1 MNSSFTLTI
10 GTRKSQLAIWQTE
23 HVIALLQETWP
34 ELVCE
39 VRTFSTAGDQ
49 ILDRPLPA
57 IGGKGLF
64 TETLERALREGDIDI
79 AVHSLKDL
87 PVADP
92 PGLTVGAVLSR
103 ADVRDILV
111 SRDGFTLETLPQGAV
126 VGTSSLRRQ
135 AQLLAQRPDLQVR
148 SIRGNVE
155 TRLRK
160 VMEGEYDAA
169 VLAAAGVQRLELEVP
184 GGRRLSL
191 GEMMPAPGQGA
202 LAVQC
207 RAGDSA
213 VLDRLSV
220 INDESVRAAVTA
232 ERAFLQ
238 ALGGGCAV
246 PVAAY
251 AQAENSGWRLDGL
264 VADPGGAPL
273 IRVSGSGPDPFAL
286 GAEMASQATMA
297 GAGKILDEVRPLRG
311 RRIVITR
318 SAVQAGPFAERLAVL
333 GAEPVLFPVIDFNP
347 QDAEG
352 IEPFIRG
359 MDGYSWII
367 FTSANAVRFFFD
379 IYDNLHDAPALPSIA
394 VVGQVTGDL
403 LHERSLTP
411 DFVPDTF
418 TGEAL
423 AKGLG
428 DLSGQHIL
436 LPRALSG
443 RPEIVRILREQG
455 AQVDDVAL
463 YETVTAVPTTES
475 LDEIRRG
482 VDTFT
487 FTSPSSVRNFRKVL
501 LEAGINADELLAIA
515 QTVCI
520 GPSTAAQ
527 LAEFGRT
534 ADLVP
539 VTYTIDGMIEAIL
552 SNG

>member
-1 MNSSFTLTI
+1 MSSFLSLSV
-10 GTRKSQLAIWQTE
+10 GTRKSQLAMWQTE
-23 HVIALLQETWP
+23 HVIALLQEAWP

-64 TETLERALREGDIDI
+64 TETLEKALRERDIDI

-103 ADVRDILV
+103 AEVRDILV
-111 SRDGFTLETLPQGAV
+111 SRSGFTLPTLPQGAV

-155 TRLRK
+155 TRLGK
-160 VMEGEYDAA
+160 VLEGEYDAA
-169 VLAAAGVQRLELEVP
+169 VLAAAGLRRLELEIP
-184 GGRRLSL
+184 GGRLLSL
-191 GEMMPAPGQGA
+191 GEMLPAPGQGA

-213 VLDRLSV
+213 VLDLLAA
-220 INDESVRAAVTA
+220 INDESVRAAVKA

-251 AQAENSGWRLDGL
+251 AQVANGGWRLDGL

-273 IRVSGSGPDPFAL
+273 VRVSGSGPDPFAL
-286 GAEMASQATMA
+286 GVEMASQATLA
-297 GAGKILDEVRPLRG
+297 GAGKILDGVRPLRG

-318 SAVQAGPFAERLAVL
+318 SAAQAGPFAERLAML
-333 GAEPVLFPVIDFNP
+333 GAEPVFFPVIDFNP
-347 QDAEG
+347 QGADEMM
-352 IEPFIRG
+352 PFIRG
-359 MDGYSWII
+359 MVGYSWII

-379 IYDNLHDAPALPSIA
+379 VYDNLDDPPVLPSIA

-411 DFVPDTF
+411 DFVPATF

-428 DLSGQHIL
+428 DLSGQRIL

-455 AQVDDVAL
+455 AEVDDVPL
-463 YETVTAVPTTES
+463 YETVTAVPTPEA
-475 LDEIRRG
+475 LAEIKRG
-482 VDTFT
+482 VDTVT
-487 FTSPSSVRNFRKVL
+487 FTSPSSVRNFRKLL
-501 LEAGINADELLAIA
+501 LEAGINADELLAITR
-515 QTVCI
+515 TVCI

-527 LAEFGRT
+527 LEEFGRT